1 MKTAVYGG
9 TFNPPHRGHESVARL
24 LNGTVRPDRILII
37 PAAIPPLK
45 SVAANSPSAGER
57 MKLCHLAFDNIPG
70 CEVSDIEIAREGTSY
85 TVDTLEELR
94 RLMPDDELFLVVGS
108 DQLLAFRKWR
118 RYEDILR
125 LATLVVFSREEGD
138 HEMLEA
144 AAEDLRRDCGADVTV
159 IDNRPLVIS
168 SDEVRRAVR
177 GELPEEIAKTYLN
190 PAVLEFVRRGGFYR

>member
-118 RYEDILR
+118 REKGGRTPISHGLSGRCSILR
-125 LATLVVFSREEGD
+125 RNS
-138 HEMLEA
+138 
-144 AAEDLRRDCGADVTV
+144 
-159 IDNRPLVIS
+159 I
-168 SDEVRRAVR
+168 
-177 GELPEEIAKTYLN
+177 
-190 PAVLEFVRRGGFYR
+190 